1 MKQIGSQST
10 TGKPLRWAFISIAIV
25 GFFVLFSDSDSSP
38 PSELLVSLN
47 KASDDA
53 DLFCEAVRG
62 TGESECS
69 VREAEREIATFLNA
83 SNSEAIK
90 ICRGMVM
97 LAQNHTNA
105 LSGWRLKIYLSSSRY
120 DLLASCRF

>member
-10 TGKPLRWAFISIAIV
+10 TGKLFRWAFISITII
-25 GFFVLFSDSDSSP
+25 GLFVLFSDSDSSP

-47 KASDDA
+47 KASEDA

-62 TGESECS
+62 TGEGECS
-69 VREAEREIATFLNA
+69 VREAEREVATFLNT

-97 LAQNHTNA
+97 LAKNHTNA
-105 LSGWRLKIYLSSSRY
+105 LNGWRLKIYSSSSRY
-120 DLLASCRF
+120 NLLASCRF